1 MSTPNLIALNKTS
14 NAISEIKEKLQLVI
28 EKLHDNGFDKHTA
41 QAQATLALSIG
52 MLKYMGARLQGK
64 DQGRNSDDPLRKE
77 LNKMKQILAQVK
89 KKTAAAAA
97 IAEEKKNLKLQTIPN
112 SKNTSAKRKIKSS
125 NSDHKRKSK
134 NSNSDHSN
142 SDHSNS
148 SNKKA
153 KIIPN

>member
-1 MSTPNLIALNKTS
+1 MSTPNLTALHKTS

-97 IAEEKKNLKLQTIPN
+97 IAEEKKNLKLQTVPN
-112 SKNTSAKRKIKSS
+112 SKNTSAKRKSKSS
-125 NSDHKRKSK
+125 NSDHSK
-134 NSNSDHSN
+134 

-153 KIIPN
+153 KIIIF

>member
-97 IAEEKKNLKLQTIPN
+97 IAEEKKDLKLQTIPN

>member
-1 MSTPNLIALNKTS
+1 MSTPNLTALNKTS

-89 KKTAAAAA
+89 KKTAAAA
-97 IAEEKKNLKLQTIPN
+97 IAEEKKNLKLQTVPN
-112 SKNTSAKRKIKSS
+112 SKNT
-125 NSDHKRKSK
+125 NSKRKSK
-134 NSNSDHSN
+134 RSNF
-142 SDHSNS
+142 
-148 SNKKA
+148 
-153 KIIPN
+153 